1 MRDVFIIRDGWMF
14 IVMSDRIGLI
24 KRDCC
29 LINAVIAISVIF
41 VVAFVLLIMIVTSS
55 DYYCCYY

>member
-1 MRDVFIIRDGWMF
+1 MF
-14 IVMSDRIGLI
+14 IVMSDRIGLV

-29 LINAVIAISVIF
+29 LNKAVIAISVIF
-41 VVAFVLLIMIVTSS
+41 VVAFVLLIRIVTSS